1 MQEPHRNA
9 ARNVLKTSQ
18 THAWQDEL
26 DVLPALRQT
35 DLIFPYIYKGD
46 IHYSTTILMRP
57 VSEQFYDDD
66 VDDGDEDDESSDAR
80 PEDTSKE
87 EFKVSKPPPPLA
99 PRS

>member
-1 MQEPHRNA
+1 MQGSGRNA
-9 ARNVLKTSQ
+9 ARNVPKMSQ
-18 THAWQDEL
+18 MHAWQDEL
-26 DVLPALRQT
+26 DVLPALRRT

-46 IHYSTTILMRP
+46 AHYSAAILMRP

-80 PEDTSKE
+80 PEDKSKE
-87 EFKVSKPPPPLA
+87 ELKVSNPPA